1 MPAQASLFVRKFD
14 LRLKSLF
21 TVAGIDECSNCEYGV
36 GPAGSCMTVS
46 SNEDQQ
52 LKSARIAVCRTIQK
66 RDLILLVRRQPHDS
80 AVDKKST
87 VMF

>member
-1 MPAQASLFVRKFD
+1 
-14 LRLKSLF
+14 
-21 TVAGIDECSNCEYGV
+21 
-36 GPAGSCMTVS
+36 MTVS